1 MHIVA
6 LHGHTECA
14 RYLLEQGADINCQD
28 EDGHTPLIAAAKN
41 GEIGVIELLIMHK
54 ADLTLYDN
62 NGNTALHLACLKK
75 HSHTALLLLDY
86 INDEDIIN
94 MINNDRKT

>member
-1 MHIVA
+1 MFFCSILELIVS
-6 LHGHTECA
+6 
-14 RYLLEQGADINCQD
+14 Y
-28 EDGHTPLIAAAKN
+28 
-41 GEIGVIELLIMHK
+41 K

-75 HSHTALLLLDY
+75 HSHTALLLLEY
-86 INDEDIIN
+86 INEEEIIN